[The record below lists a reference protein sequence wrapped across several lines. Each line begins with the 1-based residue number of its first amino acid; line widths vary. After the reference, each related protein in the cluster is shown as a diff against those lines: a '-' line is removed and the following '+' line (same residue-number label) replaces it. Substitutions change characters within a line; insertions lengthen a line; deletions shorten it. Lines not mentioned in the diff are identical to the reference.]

1 MYKKRSSSRSSY
13 IFTIIAW
20 IIIFSSV
27 IVFFGQL
34 DSMESWGPIGRR
46 RIDVIHTILAYIS
59 IWSLLASI
67 ISWIIHE
74 IRHSSAINNIVIRR
88 FLPLIRFTITA
99 GCWII
104 ILLQMLEELDIDTRS
119 ILTGAWIWWAILALA
134 AKDVMT
140 NFLGSLSLLLGRVF
154 DIWEVIRIRTSKS
167 IYEWIVEEI
176 TLNYTKITNQT
187 GELVYIPNRIIYSE
201 TVENISRERFETY
214 EYIIPFPKASP
225 SADIQERVRLI
236 EWKISEYNPL
246 KTEWKMENPN
256 AWDFVYRVIVK
267 LPEESELIDREIRL
281 YLMEHIFRG

>member
-1 MYKKRSSSRSSY
+1 
-13 IFTIIAW
+13 
-20 IIIFSSV
+20 
-27 IVFFGQL
+27 
-34 DSMESWGPIGRR
+34 
-46 RIDVIHTILAYIS
+46 
-59 IWSLLASI
+59 
-67 ISWIIHE
+67 
-74 IRHSSAINNIVIRR
+74 
-88 FLPLIRFTITA
+88 
-99 GCWII
+99 
-104 ILLQMLEELDIDTRS
+104 MLEELDIDTRS

-134 AKDVMT
+134 ANDVMT
-140 NFLGSLSLLLGRVF
+140 IFLGSLSLLLGRVF

-256 AWDFVYRVIVK
+256 AWDFMYRVIIK